1 MASKLKSTTT
11 LQLIPTLL
19 RSILVLTCFAVR
31 SPAARAVISSALL
44 SAWLILLFTGWSFGG
59 AVYLLL
65 TAALVIFPWRQL
77 RS

>member
-1 MASKLKSTTT
+1 M
-11 LQLIPTLL
+11 
-19 RSILVLTCFAVR
+19 LTCFAVR
-31 SPAARAVISSALL
+31 SPAARAVLSSALL

-65 TAALVIFPWRQL
+65 AAALVLFPWRQL